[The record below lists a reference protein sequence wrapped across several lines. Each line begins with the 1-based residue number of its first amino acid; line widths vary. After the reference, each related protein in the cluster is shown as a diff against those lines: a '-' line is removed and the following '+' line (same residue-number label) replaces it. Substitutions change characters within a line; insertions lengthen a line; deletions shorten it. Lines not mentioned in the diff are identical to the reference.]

1 MKGSATFFSSYS
13 FVSSVVS
20 SLHSSSSFQIW
31 SKRVFKP
38 KLKKLE
44 NQARAS
50 EQELKV

>member
-1 MKGSATFFSSYS
+1 MKGSATFFSSYN
-13 FVSSVVS
+13 FFSSVIFFS
-20 SLHSSSSFQIW
+20 DMGQTSL
-31 SKRVFKP
+31 KP